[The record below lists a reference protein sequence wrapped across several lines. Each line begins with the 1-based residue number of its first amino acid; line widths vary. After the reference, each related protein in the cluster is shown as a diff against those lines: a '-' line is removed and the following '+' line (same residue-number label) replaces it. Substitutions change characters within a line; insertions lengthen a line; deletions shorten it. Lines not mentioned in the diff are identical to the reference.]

1 MPQWNKILWRQYFSN
16 KLEERIYAKMILF
29 QGCSF
34 SWSRIPLYL
43 NDKISPSSKVYC
55 VDFSWNFKENSMALI
70 RTWTSLNP
78 GMRWP
83 KGMFVWNWPSGNDGV
98 FYIFSA
104 FCSYRYMYLCYPW
117 NERPF
122 NEPSHLTNIVYKTL
136 YTLTLLWHLI
146 IMTHSTFKSHILSWW
161 MIWAHTYKL

>member
-1 MPQWNKILWRQYFSN
+1 
-16 KLEERIYAKMILF
+16 
-29 QGCSF
+29 
-34 SWSRIPLYL
+34 
-43 NDKISPSSKVYC
+43 
-55 VDFSWNFKENSMALI
+55 MALI

-146 IMTHSTFKSHILSWW
+146 IMTHPTFKSHILSPDGWYEH
-161 MIWAHTYKL
+161 ILTNCKLSLNLISEHDYIFLAHWLFQLH